1 MKNHKNSSVVISFFL
16 LFLGI
21 TACTS
26 PSSPKK
32 KGYVRLDFPKATY
45 ALSTDSLP
53 FVFDL
58 SSQAR
63 LSWKMNNID
72 EYFCNIDYPL
82 LNARIYCTYHAIT
95 QAKFR
100 NFAEES
106 RRMAYQHTSV
116 ATGIN
121 ERAYQNNLSHVYGLI
136 YDIKG
141 DVATPLQVALTDS
154 NSYFFNASL
163 YFNIVPNA
171 DSIAPAVNYIRKD
184 IVRMMESFTIKK
196 HK

>member
-1 MKNHKNSSVVISFFL
+1 MKNHKNSFIVICIL
-16 LFLGI
+16 LILGI

-32 KGYVRLDFPKATY
+32 KGYVRMDFPKAAY

-53 FVFDL
+53 FIFDL
-58 SSQAR
+58 SNQAR
-63 LSWKMNNID
+63 LSWKMNKVG

-82 LNARIYCTYHAIT
+82 LNARVYCTYHAIT
-95 QAKFR
+95 SSKFR

-106 RRMAYQHTSV
+106 HKMAYQHTSV
-116 ATGIN
+116 ATGIK
-121 ERAYQNNLSHVYGLI
+121 EQAYQNNLSHVYGLI
-136 YDIKG
+136 YDIQG

-184 IVRMMESFTIKK
+184 IVRMMESFTLKK
-196 HK
+196 QK